1 MNRVKWLDKENQIV
15 NNVWLREEPSLYL
28 YHDET
33 RNKINKSRIDG
44 SRNLGR
50 VKTHGSEKQEKI

>member
-1 MNRVKWLDKENQIV
+1 MNRVKWLDKENQIA

-33 RNKINKSRIDG
+33 RNKINKNRIDG
-44 SRNLGR
+44 SRNLGC
-50 VKTHGSEKQEKI
+50 VKTYGNKK